1 MSRCVRDFT
10 LSIWQQR
17 WWRELMAQA
26 ASNNAYVVG
35 KTIRRGFCTERL
47 VFISTLARTSDTH
60 RTPMLSALSLP
71 ARCCKLATIPQH
83 LRRIPAIKRSFIY
96 KQKEVAHPTEQR
108 CGRQRRQ
115 NCYYYKLFFIIHF
128 PYYKLEILYYSMR
141 NATAICRNR
150 HIHWTVSVTHFQLA
164 NKDDD

>member
-1 MSRCVRDFT
+1 MHDSKFSFPTYLIPVLNAITIEQHVLWKKRQDGDF
-10 LSIWQQR
+10 
-17 WWRELMAQA
+17 AQ
-26 ASNNAYVVG
+26 
-35 KTIRRGFCTERL
+35 EEL
-47 VFISTLARTSDTH
+47 VFLSTLARTSDTH

-150 HIHWTVSVTHFQLA
+150 HIR
-164 NKDDD
+164 